1 MLPIQV
7 EKLDFWDRVFLVV
20 PVYII
25 ILGLYSFIVGFFGI
39 SISGLENRCL
49 LVMYAVMMTI
59 AFLGQIGS
67 IFAALELRKVL
78 AQAAATYADVNDDL
92 NRLKMILI

>member
-1 MLPIQV
+1 
-7 EKLDFWDRVFLVV
+7 
-20 PVYII
+20 
-25 ILGLYSFIVGFFGI
+25 
-39 SISGLENRCL
+39 
-49 LVMYAVMMTI
+49 MYAVMMTI

-92 NRLKMILI
+92 NRLNLKIILFLIHSSIG

>member
-1 MLPIQV
+1 V
-7 EKLDFWDRVFLVV
+7 T
-20 PVYII
+20 YA
-25 ILGLYSFIVGFFGI
+25 IL
-39 SISGLENRCL
+39 
-49 LVMYAVMMTI
+49 MTV

-92 NRLKMILI
+92 NRHVRPG

>member
-1 MLPIQV
+1 MFLFQV
-7 EKLDFWDRVFLVV
+7 EKLDFWDTVFLVV

-25 ILGLYSFIVGFFGI
+25 VLGFYMFIVGFFGI
-39 SISGLENRCL
+39 AISGLENRCL
-49 LVMYAVMMTI
+49 LVMYAVLMTV

-67 IFAALELRKVL
+67 VFAALELRKVL

-92 NRLKMILI
+92 NR